1 MTPHTE
7 NAYRVRHEDV
17 SAERID
23 GDVIAVNLVTGAYFS
38 LSGSAAD
45 VWTVATSG
53 APAPNWLQA
62 LDAAYGCEVSRH
74 EIDAVIAS
82 CLEHGLIESIASNPT
97 AVPVLP
103 ADLDRSKW
111 LSPVLE
117 VFTDLQD
124 LILVD
129 PIHDADDLGWP
140 RANTVDD

>member
-1 MTPHTE
+1 MGK
-7 NAYRVRHEDV
+7 NIDSAYRVRHEDV

-45 VWTVATSG
+45 VWTAATSG
-53 APAPNWLQA
+53 APSAVWLQA
-62 LDAAYGCEVSRH
+62 IDAAYASEISRS
-74 EIDAVIAS
+74 EIDEMISS
-82 CLEHGLIESIASNPT
+82 CLEHGLIESIDSDP
-97 AVPVLP
+97 AVVLTLP
-103 ADLDRSKW
+103 ADLDRSRW
-111 LSPVLE
+111 LTPVLE

-140 RANTVDD
+140 RTNIVDD

>member
-1 MTPHTE
+1 MGK
-7 NAYRVRHEDV
+7 NIDSAYRVRHEDV

-45 VWTVATSG
+45 VWTAATSG
-53 APAPNWLQA
+53 APSAVWLQA
-62 LDAAYGCEVSRH
+62 LDTAYASEISRSA
-74 EIDAVIAS
+74 IDEMISS
-82 CLEHGLIESIASNPT
+82 CLEHGLIESIDSDP
-97 AVPVLP
+97 AVVLALP
-103 ADLDRSKW
+103 ADLDRSTW
-111 LSPVLE
+111 LTPVLE

-140 RANTVDD
+140 RTNIVDD

>member
-1 MTPHTE
+1 MTPDTD

-53 APAPNWLQA
+53 APSPIWLQA
-62 LDAAYGCEVSRH
+62 LDTAYGCEISRAD
-74 EIDAVIAS
+74 IDALVAS
-82 CLEHGLIESIASNPT
+82 CLEHGLIESVDPDPT
-97 AVPVLP
+97 AEPLLP
-103 ADLDRSKW
+103 PDLDRSRW
-111 LSPVLE
+111 LTPVLE

-140 RANTVDD
+140 RTNTLDD

>member
-1 MTPHTE
+1 VTTNTE
-7 NAYRVRHEDV
+7 SAYRVRHEDV

-45 VWTVATSG
+45 VWSVSTSG
-53 APAPNWLQA
+53 APSGSWLGA
-62 LDAAYGCEVSRH
+62 LDTAYGCDISRND
-74 EIDAVIAS
+74 IDAVIAS
-82 CLEHGLIESIASNPT
+82 CLEHGLIESVDPDPT
-97 AVPVLP
+97 AVPHLP
-103 ADLDRSKW
+103 ADLDRSAW
-111 LSPVLE
+111 LTPVLE

-140 RANTVDD
+140 RTNTLDD

>member
-1 MTPHTE
+1 VTPDTE

-45 VWTVATSG
+45 VWTAATSG
-53 APAPNWLQA
+53 APSAIWLQA
-62 LDAAYGCEVSRH
+62 LDTAYGSEVSRS
-74 EIDAVIAS
+74 EIDEMISS

-103 ADLDRSKW
+103 ADLDRSTW

-140 RANTVDD
+140 RTNTVDD

>member
-1 MTPHTE
+1 VTADTE
-7 NAYRVRHEDV
+7 RAYRVRHEDV

-45 VWTVATSG
+45 VWTAATSG
-53 APAPNWLQA
+53 APFTIWLQA
-62 LDAAYGCEVSRH
+62 LDTAYGCEISRA
-74 EIDAVIAS
+74 EVDAVIAS
-82 CLEHGLIESIASNPT
+82 CLEHGLIESVTTDSTVMPL
-97 AVPVLP
+97 LP
-103 ADLDRSKW
+103 ADLDRSRW
-111 LSPVLE
+111 LTPVLE

-140 RANTVDD
+140 RMNSLDD

>member
-1 MTPHTE
+1 MTADIDS
-7 NAYRVRHEDV
+7 AYRVRHEDV

-53 APAPNWLQA
+53 APSAVWLRA
-62 LDAAYGCEVSRH
+62 LDTAYRCDISRH
-74 EIDAVIAS
+74 EIDAVITS
-82 CLEHGLIESIASNPT
+82 CLEHGLIESVDPDPT
-97 AVPVLP
+97 AVPTLP
-103 ADLDRSKW
+103 ADLDRSTW
-111 LSPVLE
+111 LTPVLE

-140 RANTVDD
+140 RTNTLDD